1 MIKFYSAKAD
11 RPHPADLVGKLVGKE
26 GVMKF
31 RGYSLPYLVTG
42 ASGKRLYAKV
52 CERGNGDVILPTG
65 EWIED
70 SHFNLSQ
77 VAYVCDTI
85 EEAELIRAAG
95 RKSMQTYQR
104 VQNELKAQINAFFT
118 EIASPDSVFEEAAED
133 DVGDDGFFDSQTSKP
148 QA

>member
-11 RPHPADLVGKLVGKE
+11 RPHAADLVGKLVGKE

-31 RGYSLPYLVTG
+31 RTYSLPYLVTG
-42 ASGKRLYAKV
+42 VSGKRLYAKV
-52 CERGNGDVILPTG
+52 CERAVGDAILPTDQWV
-65 EWIED
+65 EEV
-70 SHFNLSQ
+70 HFNLSQ

-85 EEAELIRAAG
+85 EEADLVRAAG

-104 VQNELKAQINAFFT
+104 VQQELKAQMNAFFS
-118 EIASPDSVFEEAAED
+118 EIASPDSAFDDAAAD
-133 DVGDDGFFDSQTSKP
+133 GVDADGFYDSQTSKP